1 MTIFTSPEGKAR
13 LADWHERF
21 RARLGRPTESRC
33 VPTRFGTTHAL
44 LCGPPEAP
52 PLVLLHGALASS
64 AHALGE
70 VAALADE
77 YRVYAIDVIG
87 QSPMSA
93 EARPDVNGPAYG
105 EWLWDTLNALSL
117 TDPVRVV
124 AVSWGGF
131 VALRAAALAP
141 ERITKLSLV
150 VPAGLVQGAGIE
162 GFTRVGLPMM
172 LYRAFPSRARLEQ
185 SVAHL
190 FTTTDP
196 YWLDYMGD
204 ALRDFKLDFRPPRLV
219 RDGELSGLKAP
230 VQVFGAERDLSFP
243 GAALL
248 ARAQQVFPNLAHAE
262 LLRGARHAPSFEP
275 AARRELTAAIATF
288 LRDET

>member
-162 GFTRVGLPMM
+162 GFT
-172 LYRAFPSRARLEQ
+172 
-185 SVAHL
+185 L